1 MPKVAKFFGLLGGT
15 ILLLFALRWSNALTF
30 NNRQILSIGIFS
42 MFIYG
47 TLLFGDFRLAFAFG
61 GIALLMICNLLSVER
76 FTQSASLDVL
86 IFLIGT
92 FLVIGYLEES
102 RFFEHVVSGVV
113 GAIGPRPQR
122 LLLILMIIASLASAL
137 VGEVT
142 AILFMAGAMLH
153 LTSRYRLNPVP
164 FVIML
169 VFACNTGSAMSSV
182 GNPIGVLIAL
192 KTGLSFIDFLKWAAP
207 VALVVDVATYFVCRW
222 WFADAFN
229 SFAQAVR
236 AEFAAREAARKPA
249 LAMAG
254 GGGASTD
261 AENADPNPNVFGE
274 SFYSADIDGPS
285 VDPEAR
291 K

>member
-1 MPKVAKFFGLLGGT
+1 MPKVAKFFGLLG
-15 ILLLFALRWSNALTF
+15 
-30 NNRQILSIGIFS
+30 
-42 MFIYG
+42 G

-76 FTQSASLDVL
+76 FTQAASLDVL

-113 GAIGPRPQR
+113 GAVGPRPQR
-122 LLLILMIIASLASAL
+122 LLLILMVTASIASAL

-153 LTSRYRLNPVP
+153 LTNRYRLNPVP

-192 KTGLSFIDFLKWAAP
+192 KTGLSFIDFLKWSAP
-207 VALVVDVATYFVCRW
+207 IALVVDVVTFAICRW
-222 WFADAFN
+222 WFADAFAAFSDAVRN
-229 SFAQAVR
+229 EFAQ
-236 AEFAAREAARKPA
+236 REQATQQH
-249 LAMAG
+249 G
-254 GGGASTD
+254 
-261 AENADPNPNVFGE
+261 
-274 SFYSADIDGPS
+274 
-285 VDPEAR
+285 
-291 K
+291 

>member
-1 MPKVAKFFGLLGGT
+1 MAKVAKFFGLLGGT
-15 ILLLFALRWSNALTF
+15 ILLLFALRWSNALAF

-86 IFLIGT
+86 VFLIGT

-102 RFFEHVVSGVV
+102 LFFEHVVSGIVAAV
-113 GAIGPRPQR
+113 GPRPQR
-122 LLLILMIIASLASAL
+122 LLLILMVIASIASAL

-153 LTSRYRLNPVP
+153 LTNRYRLNPVP
-164 FVIML
+164 FIIML

-192 KTGLSFIDFLKWAAP
+192 KTGLTFLDFLRWAAP
-207 VALVVDVATYFVCRW
+207 VALVVNVVTYGIFRW
-222 WFADAFN
+222 WFADAFDA
-229 SFAQAVR
+229 FAVAVQKQ
-236 AEFAAREAARKPA
+236 FAARERKRAP
-249 LAMAG
+249 
-254 GGGASTD
+254 
-261 AENADPNPNVFGE
+261 
-274 SFYSADIDGPS
+274 
-285 VDPEAR
+285 
-291 K
+291 

>member
-1 MPKVAKFFGLLGGT
+1 MAKVGKFCDWLGGT
-15 ILLLFALRWSNALTF
+15 VLLLLARRWGNALVS

-102 RFFEHVVSGVV
+102 RFFEHVVSGIVA
-113 GAIGPRPQR
+113 AIGPRPQR
-122 LLLILMIIASLASAL
+122 LLLVMMVMASLASAL

-153 LTSRYRLNPVP
+153 LTNRYRLNPVP
-164 FVIML
+164 FIIML

-182 GNPIGVLIAL
+182 GNPIGVLVAL
-192 KTGLSFIDFLKWAAP
+192 KTRLTFMDFLKWAAP

-222 WFADAFN
+222 WFADAFHA
-229 SFAQAVR
+229 FAEGVPKEVAPRTAAAAAQAR
-236 AEFAAREAARKPA
+236 P
-249 LAMAG
+249 
-254 GGGASTD
+254 
-261 AENADPNPNVFGE
+261 
-274 SFYSADIDGPS
+274 DG
-285 VDPEAR
+285 
-291 K
+291 

>member
-1 MPKVAKFFGLLGGT
+1 MSKVAKFFGLLGGT
-15 ILLLFALRWSNALTF
+15 LLLLFVLRWSHALVF
-30 NNRQILSIGIFS
+30 DNRQILSIGIFS

-61 GIALLMICNLLSVER
+61 GIALLMGCNLLSVER
-76 FTQSASLDVL
+76 FTQAASLDVL
-86 IFLIGT
+86 VFLIGT

-102 RFFEHVVSGVV
+102 RFFEHVVSGIV

-122 LLLILMIIASLASAL
+122 LLLILMIIASVASAL

-192 KTGLSFIDFLKWAAP
+192 KTGLSFVDFLKWSAP
-207 VALVVDVATYFVCRW
+207 TALVVDVVVFVICRW
-222 WFADAFN
+222 WFAD
-229 SFAQAVR
+229 SFAQ
-236 AEFAAREAARKPA
+236 FDAA
-249 LAMAG
+249 
-254 GGGASTD
+254 
-261 AENADPNPNVFGE
+261 
-274 SFYSADIDGPS
+274 
-285 VDPEAR
+285 
-291 K
+291 